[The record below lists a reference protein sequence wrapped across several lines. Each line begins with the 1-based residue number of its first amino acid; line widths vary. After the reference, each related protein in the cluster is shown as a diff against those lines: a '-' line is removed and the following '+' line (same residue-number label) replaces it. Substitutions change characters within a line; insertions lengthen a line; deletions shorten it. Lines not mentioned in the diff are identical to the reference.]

1 MFYLL
6 IWSCSKVKSSI
17 PLEDGSEGK
26 VYKRVISTDLVFCKK
41 ICHQIRHLS
50 RAFEHNFGPGRREFE
65 RMPGEF
71 SGRGEGGGVE
81 AFELIDA

>member
-1 MFYLL
+1 MVQKERSTRESYPL
-6 IWSCSKVKSSI
+6 ILSFV
-17 PLEDGSEGK
+17 
-26 VYKRVISTDLVFCKK
+26 KK